1 MQNLT
6 KGLILRI
13 PLFLIYFLLLAS
25 ITYAQPVINMQV
37 DDQIRIVGE
46 EPKLYL
52 GKTSSFG
59 YTSIRWK
66 SGVVRW
72 DLFGYPLTVDG
83 EVRVGRPGSGN
94 VLLAFN
100 SERPWRFLQFGT
112 GANTALKLQCN
123 PTNDN
128 KNFIIDTEGTVGIN
142 DDNPTYKLE
151 LPNNSANEGGQ
162 ARAFDWD
169 TYSDAR
175 VKRNVVSIQYGLDEI
190 LALQPK
196 SYDHHS
202 TEANCDS
209 IKLNEKEF
217 THEIGFLAQDV
228 YEVIPEVVSI
238 PVDEKT
244 DLWSLSYSKLIPVL
258 TRAIQEQQKEIDFL
272 MEQNKEIARKLSVLA
287 RNP

>member
-1 MQNLT
+1 MNTIGQRSRYRIHDLMIYLVLLT
-6 KGLILRI
+6 
-13 PLFLIYFLLLAS
+13 PVA
-25 ITYAQPVINMQV
+25 TMAQPNMLV
-37 DDQIRIVGE
+37 DDQIRILGT
-46 EPKLYL
+46 EPKLFL
-52 GKTSSFG
+52 GLSSGFG

-83 EVRVGRPGSGN
+83 EVSLGRPGSGN

-151 LPNNSANEGGQ
+151 LPNNSAIEGGQ

-175 VKRNVVSIQYGLDEI
+175 VKRNIVPIKYGLEEI
-190 LALQPK
+190 LQLRPVA
-196 SYDHHS
+196 YDHHS
-202 TEANCDS
+202 TEKRCDS
-209 IKLNEKEF
+209 IRLNEEEF
-217 THEIGFLAQDV
+217 SHEIGFLAQDV
-228 YEVIPEVVSI
+228 YEVIPDVVSKPANENI
-238 PVDEKT
+238 
-244 DLWSLSYSKLIPVL
+244 DLWSLSYSKIIPVL
-258 TRAIQEQQKEIDFL
+258 TRAIQQQQTEIDL
-272 MEQNKEIARKLSVLA
+272 LKRQNRAILEKLTELSKH
-287 RNP
+287 P